1 MQWKKITGTLKHA
14 YESYDRFMEK
24 QGFGLVVVLCITI
37 IGSSA
42 LYTFHIRPKQFEN
55 QQESPSSVEAS
66 LQQGQTL
73 LEAQQLVSSSRT
85 VIPVPSESPFV
96 FSSPVE
102 GFLERDFSML
112 EPQYFAAAN
121 YYRVHPGIDLQAEY
135 GTPVKACADGQAV
148 SVWQDRELG
157 LCVRIL
163 HEQGYE
169 AVYAGL
175 SDASYLKTGDP
186 VMRGQTIGHVGNGVL
201 AENDA
206 KPHLHLEVWLGTT
219 AVDPVQLFLGIVQ

>member
-1 MQWKKITGTLKHA
+1 MRWKKITGRIKHI
-14 YESYDRFMEK
+14 YECYDRFMEK
-24 QGFGLVVVLCITI
+24 QGFGLVVVLCVTI
-37 IGSSA
+37 IGYSA
-42 LYTFHIRPKQFEN
+42 LYTFQIRPKQFSN
-55 QQESPSSVEAS
+55 QQESHASVEAS
-66 LQQGQTL
+66 MPQGQTL
-73 LEAQQLVSSSRT
+73 LEAQELVSSSQKA
-85 VIPVPSESPFV
+85 IPVPSESPFV
-96 FSSPVE
+96 FSVPVE

-135 GTPVKACADGQAV
+135 GTPVKACADGETVA
-148 SVWQDRELG
+148 VWQDPELG
-157 LCVRIL
+157 LCVRIK
-163 HEQGYE
+163 HEQGHE

-186 VMRGQTIGHVGNGVL
+186 VACGQTIGHVGNGVL

-206 KPHLHLEVWLGTT
+206 KPHLHLEVWRGAT